1 MMGKTMADSEG
12 YGSSGRVGT
21 DEPRKKSMN
30 LNSCDSNQQFGV
42 PLNVISLS
50 NLSGFERK
58 QLELRLKGELERVR
72 MLRKRI
78 EDGFLPSSDVN
89 SHNAGQRKD
98 RVNVLKDIRNVNGN
112 VGLKK
117 VGRPPAA
124 TGNPV
129 LMKQCDTLLKRLMGH
144 NFGWVF
150 NTPVD
155 VVALKIPDY
164 HTVIKH
170 PMDLGTVKTKLSSG
184 KYADPWGFVA
194 DVRLTFSNAMT
205 YNPRGNDVHVMAETL
220 SKFFEVRWKAIEKK
234 LSVGTESLVPMR
246 RNVQETEPEGV
257 TIMPPIKKRRTVSV
271 GVEIQQEPLMKKKKV
286 LVMSVVE
293 KHKLGSDLEA
303 SLADLPATIVDFLK
317 QNSSNGNAAMD
328 EEIEIDIDR
337 LSDETLFKLRK
348 LLDDFLVGKQKNM
361 MEEETCEVEI
371 RNESGPSNSSMQAVK
386 DDMDDED
393 VDIGDDDLP
402 ITSFPPVEIE
412 KDTAAKSSKC
422 SSSSTSSSD
431 SGSSSSGLCGF

>member
-30 LNSCDSNQQFGV
+30 LNSCDSNQQFG
-42 PLNVISLS
+42 
-50 NLSGFERK
+50 RK
-58 QLELRLKGELERVR
+58 QLESRLKGELERVR
-72 MLRKRI
+72 TLRMRI
-78 EDGFLPSSDVN
+78 EDGYLPSSDVN

-98 RVNVLKDIRNVNGN
+98 RVNVLKDIKNGN

-117 VGRPPAA
+117 VGRPTAA

-170 PMDLGTVKTKLSSG
+170 PMDLGTVKMKLSSG

-234 LSVGTESLVPMR
+234 LSVSVGTESLVPMR

-257 TIMPPIKKRRTVSV
+257 NIMPPIKKRRTASV

-286 LVMSVVE
+286 MVMSVVE

-386 DDMDDED
+386 DDMDEED

-431 SGSSSSGLCGF
+431 SGSSSSDY